1 MVLSIDKALT
11 VIKVFPD
18 DDQSKV
24 FVIKNCGDIYQSAS
38 IGKDLER
45 VFTSREY
52 RVSSV
57 SNKIF
62 QQMLKKGSS
71 AFKGLSNS

>member
-45 VFTSREY
+45 IFTSREY

-57 SNKIF
+57 YNKIF
-62 QQMLKKGSS
+62 QQMFKKGSS